1 MIPSSNY
8 PENTQT
14 CLFKK
19 TVGIFFHAYFYKY
32 TIGQSFFKF
41 FFFFFFFL
49 MSVRKFEHQIH

>member
-19 TVGIFFHAYFYKY
+19 TVGIFFHAYFEKY
-32 TIGQSFFKF
+32 TIGQSLCQF
-41 FFFFFFFL
+41 FFFFFN
-49 MSVRKFEHQIH
+49 VRAKVRTSDTLT